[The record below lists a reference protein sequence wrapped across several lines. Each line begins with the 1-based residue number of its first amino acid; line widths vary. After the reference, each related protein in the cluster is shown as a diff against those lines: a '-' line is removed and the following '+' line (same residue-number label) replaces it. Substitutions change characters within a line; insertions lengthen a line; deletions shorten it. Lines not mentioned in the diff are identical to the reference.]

1 MTDSKQT
8 KSIPRR
14 EFLRKAGMT
23 SGAVGAAAVA
33 LSTGAAKAATS
44 PAKDDSS
51 AGYRETEHVRT
62 YYRLARI

>member
-33 LSTGAAKAATS
+33 LSTGQTKAAIS
-44 PAKDDSS
+44 PAKEDS